1 MIPHMFD
8 YTSLEHWHWYLL
20 HFLLTISPS
29 SQSNDTESLPVH
41 LEREVSPVIFN

>member
-20 HFLLTISPS
+20 CFLLTISPS